1 MSTPDNR
8 PADRLSG
15 EVVMALVVLVLTS
28 FVMMIN
34 ETSLSVALPHIMAE
48 FDVTA
53 AIAQWLLTGV
63 MLTMA
68 IMMPTTGWIL
78 DRFTTRAV
86 YLFAVIV
93 FFLGTVLAAVSP
105 AFWVMLLGRV
115 FQAMGTAVM
124 MPLLLTVVMT
134 VVPSRRR
141 GSIMGVISVVMAVG
155 PALGP
160 SFAGLM
166 MTIGSWHLIFWVLV
180 PGIAA
185 AGVIGAWKLGN
196 VGELKA
202 TPLDLISVLLS
213 ALAFGG
219 LIYGLSSIGIVLDG
233 GRGALIVVAAALV
246 GVLSLVLFIW
256 RQIAMGKKGRA
267 LLDLGPFGVRNFSFG
282 LAAMVTIQFALF
294 GVVNL
299 LPMYLQGAL
308 LATALAAGMVNLP
321 GGLVETVLSPIAGAL
336 YDRVGPRPL
345 IITGTIIM
353 SASLFWLS
361 TIDENTAIGTVVWMF
376 AVLSVAL
383 AMVLTPLMTN
393 SLGSLSADLYSHGSA
408 IMNTLL
414 QLAGAAGTAVLI
426 AVFSYINVA
435 GGGNR
440 AAMADG
446 TARAFLVA
454 AVVSLVAV
462 ALSFFI
468 TRPAGTREVVVDSLD

>member
-1 MSTPDNR
+1 M
-8 PADRLSG
+8 
-15 EVVMALVVLVLTS
+15 VLVVLVLTS

-53 AIAQWLLTGV
+53 ATAQWLLTGV

-93 FFLGTVLAAVSP
+93 FFIGTVLAAVSP

-134 VVPSRRR
+134 VVPPRRR

-166 MTIGSWHLIFWVLV
+166 MTVGTWHLIFWVLV

-185 AGVIGAWKLGN
+185 AGVVGAWKLGN
-196 VGELKA
+196 VGELKD
-202 TPLDLISVLLS
+202 TPLDLVSVLLS

-219 LIYGLSSIGIVLDG
+219 LIYGLSSIGIVLG
-233 GRGALIVVAAALV
+233 GGPGALAAVAAALV
-246 GVLSLVLFIW
+246 GFLSLVLFVW
-256 RQIAMGKKGRA
+256 RQIAMGRKGRA
-267 LLDLGPFGVRNFSFG
+267 LLDLGPFRVRNFSFG
-282 LAAMVTIQFALF
+282 LAAMITVQFALF

-299 LPMYLQGAL
+299 LPLYLQGAL
-308 LATALAAGMVNLP
+308 LATALVAGMVNLP
-321 GGLVETVLSPIAGAL
+321 GGLVETVLSPMAGAL

-353 SASLFWLS
+353 STSLFWLS
-361 TIDENTAIGTVVWMF
+361 TIDENTSIGTVVRMF
-376 AVLSVAL
+376 VVLSVAL

-426 AVFSYINVA
+426 AVFSYINIA
-435 GGGNR
+435 GGGTR
-440 AAMADG
+440 ASMSDG

-454 AVVSLVAV
+454 AMVSLVAV
-462 ALSFFI
+462 GLSFFI
-468 TRPAGTREVVVDSLD
+468 TRPAGTREVMVDSLG